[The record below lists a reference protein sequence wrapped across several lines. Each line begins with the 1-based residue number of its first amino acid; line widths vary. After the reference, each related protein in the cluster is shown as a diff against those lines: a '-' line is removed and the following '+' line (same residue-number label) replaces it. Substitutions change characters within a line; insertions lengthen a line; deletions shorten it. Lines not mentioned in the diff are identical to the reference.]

1 MRASTIRTCL
11 STLEACTRDVKR
23 WFAENDLLLN
33 ADKSE
38 VMMIGTPAQLRA
50 ASTVNTVPVADAN
63 LTLSSKLKSLGVI
76 LDSRLSFDAYV
87 AVVCKTCNYHIWALR
102 HIRRL
107 HSTWY
112 GHWPAPSSAQ
122 GWITVIQSCTE
133 HLSPKESSKSRS
145 SEV

>member
-1 MRASTIRTCL
+1 MRASTIRACL

-38 VMMIGTPAQLRA
+38 VMMIGTSAQLRA
-50 ASTVNTVPVADAN
+50 ASTVNTVAVADAN
-63 LTLSSKLKSLGVI
+63 LSSKLKSLGVI
-76 LDSRLSFDAYV
+76 FDSRLAFDAHV

-107 HSTWY
+107 RTTTRR
-112 GHWPAPSSAQ
+112 GADA
-122 GWITVIQSCTE
+122 G
-133 HLSPKESSKSRS
+133 LLRRRRKAGLL
-145 SEV
+145 